1 MKHFFSQNSFAMFF
15 LTSPSINIQILIKH
29 RTDAIE
35 RNDTTDSRIVSK
47 TTFLDFAFIKYSY
60 ISIHM
65 TRQNFFL

>member
-1 MKHFFSQNSFAMFF
+1 MKHFFLKSLLQIF
-15 LTSPSINIQILIKH
+15 LTSPSINIPILNKH